1 MLFASKKHEIE
12 SAIVREAYSQK
23 WEGFTY
29 DFPDLDRS
37 KEAAHVAFAW
47 PIPRNGSP
55 LTIISIL
62 VEPELFEN
70 VDYNYVQSAV
80 VQAQGYAQQQGFS
93 PQNPFSVRRVDRNW
107 LN

>member
-1 MLFASKKHEIE
+1 MLFATKKEEIE
-12 SAIVREAYSQK
+12 SAILREAYTQH

-29 DFPDLDRS
+29 DFPNIERTR
-37 KEAAHVAFAW
+37 ECAHVSFAW

-55 LTIISIL
+55 ITIISVLI
-62 VEPELFEN
+62 EPNLFEK
-70 VDYNYVQSAV
+70 VDYDYIRRAIE
-80 VQAQGYAQQQGFS
+80 QAQGYAQQMGFC